1 MNLEKIRSFFKTEN
15 VTKATN
21 LSLIILVIAGGYFIY
36 QNYKKTPTKITT
48 TIPNPIEEVST
59 SLITIDIGGAVNKP
73 GVYELPTGSRIIDA
87 VKISGGFSDKADQ
100 KFIDKNINKAQKLSD
115 GIKIY
120 FPSLDEQQIASVT
133 IVPTTGSSG
142 IVNINSAS
150 KQDLV
155 NLSEIGE
162 VTADKIIA
170 ARPFANLDELVS
182 KKCISQSQLDKIK
195 DKISI

>member
-133 IVPTTGSSG
+133 IVPITGSSG

-155 NLSEIGE
+155 NLPEIGE